1 MTKFILSITILI
13 SFCIAKAQNDT
24 INTLEYKPGFKFKEG
39 IYLNFEQFK
48 TNNPISK
55 ARIVSQTDNNRFD
68 FFDIVLQE
76 KKITIYDNT
85 GNITEIETSKIWGF
99 CNRSVIYINFNDEFN
114 RIPILG
120 NISHFVANYSY
131 TEYDPYS
138 PGYNP
143 YGTYYPPSTKTELRQ
158 YLLDFNSGKIYDFS
172 YKTVEILLM
181 NDSQLYDQFVE
192 LSKRK
197 KNKQKFI
204 FIREFN
210 KKNPIYFPK

>member
-1 MTKFILSITILI
+1 MHKLFLSFFFIAC
-13 SFCIAKAQNDT
+13 FFVAKTQTDSL
-24 INTLEYKPGFKFKEG
+24 NTQEYKPGFKFNDG
-39 IYLNFEQFK
+39 LYLNFEQFK
-48 TNNPISK
+48 KNNPIPK
-55 ARIVSQTDNNRFD
+55 AQIVTATDNSRFD
-68 FFDIVLQE
+68 FFDIILQE
-76 KKITIYDNT
+76 KIIKIYDNA
-85 GNITEIETSKIWGF
+85 GNIIEIEPSKIWGF

-114 RIPILG
+114 RIPVLG
-120 NISHFVANYSY
+120 NISHFIANYTY

-172 YKTVEILLM
+172 YKTVEILLIPD
-181 NDSQLYDQFVE
+181 NELYDKFME

-204 FIREFN
+204 FLREFN
-210 KKNPIYFPK
+210 KKHPIYFPK